1 MNENA
6 AQRNQGHKRITI
18 GAAVDGLDSDTQRG
32 DDVAWLGEDAVRK
45 PSELGERKRVAVA
58 PVFEC
63 VEITRG
69 SANGARAK
77 LEVAMRPTEGVTTHS
92 PGPTPRGVAV
102 SAGRHRGLA
111 WHVEGQDRDIV
122 LLMTV

>member
-32 DDVAWLGEDAVRK
+32 DDVAWLGEDAVGK
-45 PSELGERKRVAVA
+45 PSELGERKWVAVA
-58 PVFEC
+58 PVFKC
-63 VEITRG
+63 VEIARA

-77 LEVAMRPTEGVTTHS
+77 LEVAMSATEGVTTHG
-92 PGPTPRGVAV
+92 PGLASRDVAV
-102 SAGRHRGLA
+102 SAGRHRSLA

-122 LLMTV
+122 LSMIA